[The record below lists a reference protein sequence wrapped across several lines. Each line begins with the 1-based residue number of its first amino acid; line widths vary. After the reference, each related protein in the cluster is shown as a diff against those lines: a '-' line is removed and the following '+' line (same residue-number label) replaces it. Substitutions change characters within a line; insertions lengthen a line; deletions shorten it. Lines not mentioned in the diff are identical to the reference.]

1 MMPADACAGVIPV
14 LFTVAA
20 AASWGVPPFCRLV
33 HTARPVAA
41 AVAGSVTVI
50 PGISDTRDRKL
61 WSGLGGCG
69 GAGGATTGAGIL
81 ETGGAEMIWVSAGR
95 CGGGATR
102 CGAGTGGMGRGGG
115 GCCATGWVG
124 DGGGPCSGDAA
135 SVLCAEAVVSLE
147 IE

>member
-1 MMPADACAGVIPV
+1 M
-14 LFTVAA
+14 
-20 AASWGVPPFCRLV
+20 
-33 HTARPVAA
+33 
-41 AVAGSVTVI
+41 I

-61 WSGLGGCG
+61 WSGLGMWWCRRRHN
-69 GAGGATTGAGIL
+69 
-81 ETGGAEMIWVSAGR
+81 GR
-95 CGGGATR
+95 GNSGKLWRGDDLGFVR
-102 CGAGTGGMGRGGG
+102 SLWWRRDSVRAGTGGVGRGGG